1 MWTSLAKFILSKKQF
16 ILFVFLIITLFFGF
30 KASEVKLAFNP
41 GKILPTTD
49 ATYIDY
55 LKFKEKFG
63 EDGNAMILGVQ
74 SSHLF
79 QKDFFNSWDQLTNQ
93 LQKVKGIKKVLS
105 ISNLPLLGKDTIN
118 KKFVF
123 NPIISEPVRTQF
135 QLDSIK
141 SLLNNQP
148 FYEGLIFNINKNAT
162 IMAITFDDGIM
173 QTSAR
178 NRLIKEIQ
186 QLAKDFEKTEN
197 VKVHLSG
204 LSYIKTVVS
213 ALVAKEFVLF
223 LGLSVL
229 ISATILF
236 LFYRSIAFVFYPILL
251 VLFGVVW
258 SVGLMA
264 TFGYEI
270 TLLTGVIPPLIVII
284 GVPNSIL
291 IINKYRIELQ
301 NGNDKLQAL
310 YITIQKI
317 SLTTFIANL
326 TTAIGFGVL
335 YFTNSNVLKE
345 FGITAAI
352 GVMLT
357 WLLFLVMLP
366 IVLSFIK
373 PIKFNEAKLS
383 KANIFDGFLEKIIYL
398 VQYRRKLIY
407 FSVLFLLIFGAIGVS
422 RLSTN
427 GFVVDDLPKNDPVY
441 QDLKFFETTFN
452 GVLPLEFSIDA
463 KRKNGIL
470 KLPNLK
476 KIEKMD
482 KLIHQYPEFGKSFSI
497 NNVLKYTSQT
507 FYNGKPEFYR
517 LPNEMEKN
525 FILLYA
531 ANTGKQGNLMNN
543 FLDEDK
549 QTTRLTF
556 QMKDIGS
563 EKVNQLLIDLKPK
576 VDAIFNPERYDVK
589 ITGPVV
595 MYVKGTNYLIK
606 NLRESLLLAVFL
618 IALIMFL
625 LFRSFKMIII
635 SLIPNLIP
643 LFITAGL
650 MGYFGLALKPS
661 TVLIFSIALG
671 IATDQTIYFLTRYQQ
686 ELVNENFSTIEMIS
700 KTIKETGLSMI
711 YTAIILFFGFGVFAF
726 STFGGTVALGTLL
739 AITLILSMLFNL
751 LFLPALL
758 CSIQKRNS
766 LILTVK

>member
-1 MWTSLAKFILSKKQF
+1 MWTNLAKFILSKKKF
-16 ILFVFLIITLFFGF
+16 ILTIFILITLFFGY
-30 KASEVKLAFNP
+30 KASQVKLAFNP

-49 ATYIDY
+49 TTYLDY
-55 LKFKEKFG
+55 QKFKEKFG

-74 SSHLF
+74 SPNLF
-79 QKDFFNSWDQLTNQ
+79 KKDFFNNWDKLTNQ

-105 ISNLPLLGKDTIN
+105 ISNLPLLEKDTVN

-123 NPIISEPVRTQF
+123 NPIISKPLQTQL

-141 SLLNNQP
+141 NLLKNQP
-148 FYEGLIFNINKNAT
+148 FYEGLIFNISKNAT
-162 IMAITFDDGIM
+162 IMAITFDDGVM
-173 QTSAR
+173 LTAAR
-178 NRLIKEIQ
+178 NPLIKKIQ
-186 QLAKDFEKTEN
+186 QLAQDFEKKEN

-204 LSYIKTVVS
+204 LPYIKTVLS

-223 LGLSVL
+223 LGLTVL
-229 ISATILF
+229 ISAIILF
-236 LFYRSIAFVFYPILL
+236 LFYRFVLLVLFPILL
-251 VLFGVVW
+251 VLIGVIW

-264 TFGYEI
+264 TLGFEI
-270 TLLTGVIPPLIVII
+270 TLLTGIIAPLMVII

-291 IINKYRIELQ
+291 IINKYKIELQ
-301 NGNDKLQAL
+301 NGNDKLKSLQ
-310 YITIQKI
+310 ITIEKI

-357 WLLFLVMLP
+357 WLIFLMMLP
-366 IVLSFIK
+366 IILSFIK
-373 PIKFNEAKLS
+373 PIKIDESNLDKS
-383 KANIFDGFLEKIIYL
+383 NIFDGFLNKIIDL
-398 VQYRRKLIY
+398 VQSKRKLIY
-407 FSVLFLLIFGAIGVS
+407 SSVLLLIVFGAFGVS
-422 RLSTN
+422 KLSTN

-441 QDLKFFETTFN
+441 RDLKFFENTFN
-452 GVLPLEFSIDA
+452 GVLPLEFSIDS
-463 KRKNGIL
+463 KKKNGIL
-470 KLPNLK
+470 KLNNLK
-476 KIEKMD
+476 KIEKLD
-482 KLIHQYPEFGKSFSI
+482 ELIHQYPAFGKSFSI

-507 FYNGKPEFYR
+507 FYNGNSQFYR

-563 EKVNQLLIDLKPK
+563 EKVNQLLEDLKPK
-576 VDAIFNPERYDVK
+576 VDAIFNPDRYDVK
-589 ITGPVV
+589 ITGPVI

-606 NLRESLLLAVFL
+606 NLRESLLLAIFL
-618 IALIMFL
+618 IAVIMFL
-625 LFRSFKMIII
+625 LFRSFKMIVI

-671 IATDQTIYFLTRYQQ
+671 IASDQTIYFLTRYQQ
-686 ELVNENFSTIEMIS
+686 EFLKGDVSKMEIIS

-726 STFGGTVALGTLL
+726 STFGGTVALGVLL
-739 AITLILSMLFNL
+739 AITLVFSMLFNL
-751 LFLPALL
+751 IFLPALL
-758 CSIQKRNS
+758 YSFK
-766 LILTVK
+766 KE

>member
-1 MWTSLAKFILSKKQF
+1 MWTNLAKFILSKKQF
-16 ILFVFLIITLFFGF
+16 ILLVFLLITLFFGY
-30 KASEVKLAFNP
+30 KASQVKLAFNP

-49 ATYIDY
+49 TTYIDY
-55 LKFKEKFG
+55 QKFQVKFG

-74 SSHLF
+74 SPNLF
-79 QKDFFNSWDQLTNQ
+79 QKDFFNNWDKLANQ

-105 ISNLPLLGKDTIN
+105 ITNLPLLGKDTVD

-123 NPIISEPVRTQF
+123 RPIISKPIQNQI

-141 SLLNNQP
+141 ILLKNQP
-148 FYEGLIFNINKNAT
+148 FYEGLIFNVGKNAT

-173 QTSAR
+173 LTSTR
-178 NRLIKEIQ
+178 NPLVKNIQ
-186 QLAKDFEKTEN
+186 KLTQDFEQKQN
-197 VKVHLSG
+197 VKIHLSG
-204 LSYIKTVVS
+204 LPYIKTVLS

-223 LGLSVL
+223 LGLTVL
-229 ISATILF
+229 ISAIILF
-236 LFYRSIAFVFYPILL
+236 LFYRSISLVLYPIFL
-251 VLFGVVW
+251 VLIGVIW

-264 TFGYEI
+264 TCGYEI
-270 TLLTGVIPPLIVII
+270 TLLTGIIAPLMVII

-291 IINKYRIELQ
+291 IINKYKTELL
-301 NGNDKLQAL
+301 NGSDKLYAL
-310 YITIQKI
+310 HTTIQKI

-345 FGITAAI
+345 FGITAAF

-357 WLLFLVMLP
+357 WIIFLMILP
-366 IVLSFIK
+366 IILTFINPINSNQSLSRK
-373 PIKFNEAKLS
+373 S
-383 KANIFDGFLEKIIYL
+383 NIFDGFLNNIIHL
-398 VQYRRKLIY
+398 VQHRRKLIY
-407 FSVLFLLIFGAIGVS
+407 ISVLFLLIFGAFGVS
-422 RLSTN
+422 KLSTN
-427 GFVVDDLPKNDPVY
+427 GFVVDDLPQNDPVY
-441 QDLKFFETTFN
+441 KDLKFFENTFN

-476 KIEKMD
+476 KIEKLD
-482 KLIHQYPEFGKSFSI
+482 QLIHQYPEFGKSFSI

-507 FYNGKPEFYR
+507 FYNGNPQFYR

-563 EKVNQLLIDLKPK
+563 EKMNQLLADLKPK

-606 NLRESLLLAVFL
+606 NLIDSLLLAIFL
-618 IALIMFL
+618 IAVIMLL
-625 LFRSFKMIII
+625 LFRSFKIIII

-671 IATDQTIYFLTRYQQ
+671 IASDQTIYFLTRYQQ
-686 ELVNENFSTIEMIS
+686 ELLKGDFSTLEIIS

-739 AITLILSMLFNL
+739 AITLLLSMLFNL
-751 LFLPALL
+751 IFLPAML
-758 CSIQKRNS
+758 NS
-766 LILTVK
+766 LDKASKSV

>member
-1 MWTSLAKFILSKKQF
+1 MWTNLAKFILSKKQF
-16 ILFVFLIITLFFGF
+16 ILLVFILITLFFGY
-30 KASEVKLAFNP
+30 KASQVKLAFNP

-49 ATYIDY
+49 STYIDY
-55 LKFKEKFG
+55 QKFKEKFG

-74 SSHLF
+74 SPNLF
-79 QKDFFNSWDQLTNQ
+79 QKDFFNNWDKLANQ
-93 LQKVKGIKKVLS
+93 LQKLKGIKKVLS
-105 ISNLPLLGKDTIN
+105 ITNLPLLGKDTIN

-123 NPIISEPVRTQF
+123 KPIVSKSIQKQI

-141 SLLNNQP
+141 SVLNNQP
-148 FYEGLIFNINKNAT
+148 FYEGLIFNISKNAT

-173 QTSAR
+173 LTAAR
-178 NRLIKEIQ
+178 NPLIKEIQ
-186 QLAKDFEKTEN
+186 NLAKEFEQKEN

-204 LSYIKTVVS
+204 LPYIKTVVS
-213 ALVAKEFVLF
+213 ALVAREFVLF

-229 ISATILF
+229 ISAIILF
-236 LFYRSIAFVFYPILL
+236 LFYRSISLVLYPIFL
-251 VLFGVVW
+251 VLIGVIW

-264 TFGYEI
+264 TCGYEI
-270 TLLTGVIPPLIVII
+270 TLLTGIIAPLMVII

-291 IINKYRIELQ
+291 IINKYKTELL
-301 NGNDKLQAL
+301 NGSDKLHAL
-310 YITIQKI
+310 HTTIQKI

-345 FGITAAI
+345 FGITAAF

-357 WLLFLVMLP
+357 WIIFLMILP
-366 IVLSFIK
+366 IILTLIK
-373 PIKFNEAKLS
+373 PINSNKSLS
-383 KANIFDGFLEKIIYL
+383 RKSNIFDGFLNNIIHL
-398 VQYRRKLIY
+398 VQHRRKLIY
-407 FSVLFLLIFGAIGVS
+407 ISVLLLLIFGAFGVS
-422 RLSTN
+422 KLSTN
-427 GFVVDDLPKNDPVY
+427 GFIVDDLPQNDPVY
-441 QDLKFFETTFN
+441 QDLKFFENTFN

-476 KIEKMD
+476 KIEKLD
-482 KLIHQYPEFGKSFSI
+482 QLIHQYPEFGKSFSI

-507 FYNGKPEFYR
+507 FYNGNPQFYR

-563 EKVNQLLIDLKPK
+563 EKVNQLLADLKPK

-595 MYVKGTNYLIK
+595 MYVMGTNYLIK
-606 NLRESLLLAVFL
+606 NLIDSLLLAIFL
-618 IALIMFL
+618 IAVIMLL

-671 IATDQTIYFLTRYQQ
+671 IASDQTIYFLTRYQQ
-686 ELVNENFSTIEMIS
+686 ELLKGDFSTLEIIS
-700 KTIKETGLSMI
+700 KTIKEIGLSMI

-726 STFGGTVALGTLL
+726 STFGGTVALGVLL
-739 AITLILSMLFNL
+739 AITLVLAMLFNL
-751 LFLPALL
+751 IFLPAML
-758 CSIQKRNS
+758 NS
-766 LILTVK
+766 LKKE